1 MTDSEPSQDR
11 VRSERVWPVGPSAR
25 RPRPAAGPPRRASP
39 GGGAGESDTVIVER
53 AVEIVL
59 SGRVLVRIQCLPER
73 LEDLAV
79 GFLRTEGLI
88 ESPREIAECRI
99 APDGGRVEVRAD
111 VDPDRLVLFRERV
124 ATSSGCGS
132 GASAAADPSASP
144 GGESAEAGALPR
156 LTSDARFA
164 PQDILARMKDLLQA
178 SALFRETGGV
188 HAAALTDGRAIL
200 AFAEDVGRHNAVD
213 KAVGAAL
220 RQGADLAA
228 LALLTTGRASS
239 DIVAKAVR
247 AGIPAVVS
255 RGAVTSR
262 AIELGRS
269 ADAAVVGFARGDRM
283 NVYTAAWRFGLANS
297 ANANNSEERRTHR

>member
-1 MTDSEPSQDR
+1 MTPRDDSRDR
-11 VRSERVWPVGPSAR
+11 VRSERVWRVGAT
-25 RPRPAAGPPRRASP
+25 
-39 GGGAGESDTVIVER
+39 GESDAVIVER
-53 AVEIVL
+53 AVELIL
-59 SGRVLVRIQCLPER
+59 GGRVLVRVQCLPER

-88 ESPREIAECRI
+88 EGPRAIAECRV

-111 VDPDRLVLFRERV
+111 ADPDRLVLFRERV
-124 ATSSGCGS
+124 AMSSGCGS
-132 GASAAADPSASP
+132 GASAA
-144 GGESAEAGALPR
+144 ESALPR
-156 LTSDARFA
+156 LASDARFV
-164 PQDILARMKDLLQA
+164 PHDILARMKDLLQA
-178 SALFRETGGV
+178 SVLFQETGGV
-188 HAAALTDGRAIL
+188 HAAALTDGRAIR
-200 AFAEDVGRHNAVD
+200 AFAEDIGRHNAVD
-213 KAVGAAL
+213 KAVGAAMREGL
-220 RQGADLAA
+220 DLSS
-228 LALLTTGRASS
+228 LALLTTGRASA

-247 AGIPAVVS
+247 AGVPAVVS

>member
-11 VRSERVWPVGPSAR
+11 VRSERVWRVGA
-25 RPRPAAGPPRRASP
+25 
-39 GGGAGESDTVIVER
+39 AGESDTVIVER
-53 AVEIVL
+53 AVELVL
-59 SGRVLVRIQCLPER
+59 NGRVLVRIQCLPER
-73 LEDLAV
+73 LDDLAA

-88 ESPREIAECRI
+88 ESPRAIAECRV
-99 APDGGRVEVRAD
+99 APDGGRIEVRAD

-132 GASAAADPSASP
+132 GASAA
-144 GGESAEAGALPR
+144 ETALPR
-156 LTSDARFA
+156 LASDARFA
-164 PQDILARMKDLLQA
+164 PEEILARMKDLLQA

-188 HAAALTDGRAIL
+188 HAAALTDGRTL
-200 AFAEDVGRHNAVD
+200 RTFAEDIGRHNAVD
-213 KAVGAAL
+213 KTVGAAL

-297 ANANNSEERRTHR
+297 ANANDSDERRTHR

>member
-11 VRSERVWPVGPSAR
+11 VRSERVWPVGPSA
-25 RPRPAAGPPRRASP
+25 SP
-39 GGGAGESDTVIVER
+39 GGGAAESDTVIVER
-53 AVEIVL
+53 AVELVL
-59 SGRVLVRIQCLPER
+59 NGRVLVRIQCLPER

-88 ESPREIAECRI
+88 ESPREIAECRV

-124 ATSSGCGS
+124 AMSSGCGS
-132 GASAAADPSASP
+132 GASAA
-144 GGESAEAGALPR
+144 ETALPR
-156 LTSDARFA
+156 LASDARFS
-164 PQDILARMKDLLQA
+164 PEDVLARMKDLLQT
-178 SALFRETGGV
+178 SVLFRETGGV
-188 HAAALTDGRAIL
+188 HAAALTDGRAIRT
-200 AFAEDVGRHNAVD
+200 FAEDIGRHNAVD

-220 RQGADLAA
+220 RQGLDLAH
-228 LALLTTGRASS
+228 LAILTTGRASA

-255 RGAVTSR
+255 RGAATSR

-269 ADAAVVGFARGDRM
+269 ADATVVGFARGDRM
-283 NVYTAAWRFGLANS
+283 NVYTAAWRFGLA
-297 ANANNSEERRTHR
+297 ADERGARHEEKESP

>member
-1 MTDSEPSQDR
+1 MTDSEPSKDR
-11 VRSERVWPVGPSAR
+11 VRSERVWPVGPSA
-25 RPRPAAGPPRRASP
+25 SP
-39 GGGAGESDTVIVER
+39 GGGAAEAGLAGRRGGRVGAEGKSDTVIVER
-53 AVEIVL
+53 AVELVL
-59 SGRVLVRIQCLPER
+59 NGRVLVRIQCLPER
-73 LEDLAV
+73 IEDLAV
-79 GFLRTEGLI
+79 GFFRTEGLI
-88 ESPREIAECRI
+88 ESPRAIAECRV

-132 GASAAADPSASP
+132 GASAP
-144 GGESAEAGALPR
+144 ETALPR
-156 LTSDARFA
+156 LASDARFA
-164 PQDILARMKDLLQA
+164 PEDVLARMKDLLQT
-178 SALFRETGGV
+178 SVLFRETGGV
-188 HAAALTDGRAIL
+188 HAAALTDGRTL
-200 AFAEDVGRHNAVD
+200 LVFAEDIGRHNAVD

-269 ADAAVVGFARGDRM
+269 ADAAVAGFARGDRM
-283 NVYTAAWRFGLANS
+283 NVYTAAWRFGLANP
-297 ANANNSEERRTHR
+297 ANANDSDERRTHR

>member
-1 MTDSEPSQDR
+1 MTEAEPSQDR
-11 VRSERVWPVGPSAR
+11 VRSERVWPVGPSA
-25 RPRPAAGPPRRASP
+25 SP
-39 GGGAGESDTVIVER
+39 GGGSAEAGPAASPAAEAGLAGRRGGRVGAEGESDTVIVER

-59 SGRVLVRIQCLPER
+59 GGRVLVRVQCLPER
-73 LEDLAV
+73 LEDLAA

-88 ESPREIAECRI
+88 ESPRAIAECRV
-99 APDGGRVEVRAD
+99 APDGGRIEVRAD

-132 GASAAADPSASP
+132 GASAAADV
-144 GGESAEAGALPR
+144 LPV
-156 LTSDARFA
+156 LASDAHFS
-164 PQDILARMKDLLQA
+164 PEDILARMKDLLQA

-188 HAAALTDGRAIL
+188 HAAALTDGRTL
-200 AFAEDVGRHNAVD
+200 RAFAEDIGRHNAVD

-283 NVYTAAWRFGLANS
+283 NVYTAAWRFGFADPPD
-297 ANANNSEERRTHR
+297 RK

>member
-11 VRSERVWPVGPSAR
+11 VRSERVWRVGA
-25 RPRPAAGPPRRASP
+25 
-39 GGGAGESDTVIVER
+39 AGESDTVIVER
-53 AVEIVL
+53 AVELVL
-59 SGRVLVRIQCLPER
+59 GGRVLVRIQCLPQR

-79 GFLRTEGLI
+79 GFLRTEGLV
-88 ESPREIAECRI
+88 ESPRAIAECRV
-99 APDGGRVEVRAD
+99 APDGGRIEVRAD

-132 GASAAADPSASP
+132 GASAAAD
-144 GGESAEAGALPR
+144 ALPR
-156 LTSDARFA
+156 LASDARFA
-164 PQDILARMKDLLQA
+164 PEDILGRMKDLLQA
-178 SALFRETGGV
+178 SVLFRETGGV
-188 HAAALTDGRAIL
+188 HAAAITDGRAIL

-220 RQGADLAA
+220 RQGMDLAH

-247 AGIPAVVS
+247 AEIPAVVS

-297 ANANNSEERRTHR
+297 ANANDSDKRRTHR

>member
-1 MTDSEPSQDR
+1 
-11 VRSERVWPVGPSAR
+11 
-25 RPRPAAGPPRRASP
+25 
-39 GGGAGESDTVIVER
+39 SDTVIVER
-53 AVEIVL
+53 AVELVL
-59 SGRVLVRIQCLPER
+59 NGRVLVRVQCLPQR
-73 LEDLAV
+73 LEDLAA
-79 GFLRTEGLI
+79 GFLWTEGLI
-88 ESPREIAECRI
+88 ESPRAITACTL

-132 GASAAADPSASP
+132 GVSAAAD
-144 GGESAEAGALPR
+144 ALPR
-156 LTSDARFA
+156 SPRRVACGDLASDARFA
-164 PQDILARMKDLLQA
+164 PEDILGRMKDLLQA
-178 SALFRETGGV
+178 SVLFRETGGV
-188 HAAALTDGRAIL
+188 HAAAITDGRTL
-200 AFAEDVGRHNAVD
+200 RVFAEDIGRHNAVD

-269 ADAAVVGFARGDRM
+269 ADTAVVGFARGDRM
-283 NVYTAAWRFGLANS
+283 NVYTAAWRFGLADAPDCDS
-297 ANANNSEERRTHR
+297 PGGRRNP

>member
-11 VRSERVWPVGPSAR
+11 VRSERVWPVGAE
-25 RPRPAAGPPRRASP
+25 
-39 GGGAGESDTVIVER
+39 GESDTVIVER

-88 ESPREIAECRI
+88 ESPRAIAECRV
-99 APDGGRVEVRAD
+99 ASDGGRIEVRAD

-124 ATSSGCGS
+124 AMSSGCGS

-156 LTSDARFA
+156 LASDARFA
-164 PQDILARMKDLLQA
+164 PEDILARMKDLLQA

-188 HAAALTDGRAIL
+188 HAAAMTDGRTL
-200 AFAEDVGRHNAVD
+200 RAFAEDIGRHNAVD

-220 RQGADLAA
+220 RQGMDLAA

-269 ADAAVVGFARGDRM
+269 ADAAVVGFARADRM
-283 NVYTAAWRFGLANS
+283 NVYTAAWRFGLADAPDCGS
-297 ANANNSEERRTHR
+297 PGGRRSP

>member
-1 MTDSEPSQDR
+1 MTETEPSQDR
-11 VRSERVWPVGPSAR
+11 VRSERVWPVGPSAS
-25 RPRPAAGPPRRASP
+25 PGGGSAEAGPSASP
-39 GGGAGESDTVIVER
+39 GGGSAEAGLAGRRGGRVGAEGESDTVIVER
-53 AVEIVL
+53 AVELVL
-59 SGRVLVRIQCLPER
+59 SGRVLVRVQCLPQR

-88 ESPREIAECRI
+88 ESPRAIAECRV
-99 APDGGRVEVRAD
+99 APDGGRIEVRAD

-132 GASAAADPSASP
+132 GASAAADD
-144 GGESAEAGALPR
+144 LPV
-156 LTSDARFA
+156 LASDARFA
-164 PQDILARMKDLLQA
+164 PEDVLARMKDLLQA
-178 SALFRETGGV
+178 SVLFRETGGV
-188 HAAALTDGRAIL
+188 HAAALTDGRTIL
-200 AFAEDVGRHNAVD
+200 AFAEDIGRHNAVD

-220 RQGADLAA
+220 RQGMDLAR

-247 AGIPAVVS
+247 AGVPAVVS

-269 ADAAVVGFARGDRM
+269 ADAAVVGFARADRM
-283 NVYTAAWRFGLANS
+283 NVYTAAWRFGLAEAPPDS
-297 ANANNSEERRTHR
+297 QRG

>member
-11 VRSERVWPVGPSAR
+11 VRSERVWRVGA
-25 RPRPAAGPPRRASP
+25 
-39 GGGAGESDTVIVER
+39 AGESDTVIVER
-53 AVEIVL
+53 AVELVL
-59 SGRVLVRIQCLPER
+59 NGRVLVRIQCLPQR

-88 ESPREIAECRI
+88 ESPRAIAECRV
-99 APDGGRVEVRAD
+99 APDGGRIEVRAD

-132 GASAAADPSASP
+132 GVSAAAD
-144 GGESAEAGALPR
+144 ALPR
-156 LTSDARFA
+156 LASDARFA
-164 PQDILARMKDLLQA
+164 PEEILARMKDLLQA

-188 HAAALTDGRAIL
+188 HAAALTDGRTL
-200 AFAEDVGRHNAVD
+200 RAFAEDIGRHNAVD

-269 ADAAVVGFARGDRM
+269 ADAAVAGFARGDRM

-297 ANANNSEERRTHR
+297 ANANDSDERRTHR

>member
-11 VRSERVWPVGPSAR
+11 VRSERVWRVGA
-25 RPRPAAGPPRRASP
+25 
-39 GGGAGESDTVIVER
+39 AGESDAVIVER
-53 AVEIVL
+53 AVELVL
-59 SGRVLVRIQCLPER
+59 GGRVLVRIQCLPER

-88 ESPREIAECRI
+88 ESPRAIAGCRV
-99 APDGGRVEVRAD
+99 APDGGRIEVRAD

-132 GASAAADPSASP
+132 GASAAAD
-144 GGESAEAGALPR
+144 ALPR

-164 PQDILARMKDLLQA
+164 PEDILGRMKDLLQA

-188 HAAALTDGRAIL
+188 HAAAITDGRTL
-200 AFAEDVGRHNAVD
+200 RVFAEDIGRHNAVD

-297 ANANNSEERRTHR
+297 ANANDSDERRTHR

>member
-1 MTDSEPSQDR
+1 
-11 VRSERVWPVGPSAR
+11 
-25 RPRPAAGPPRRASP
+25 
-39 GGGAGESDTVIVER
+39 VER
-53 AVEIVL
+53 AVEVVL
-59 SGRVLVRIQCLPER
+59 GGRVLVRIQCLPER

-88 ESPREIAECRI
+88 ESPRAIAECRV
-99 APDGGRVEVRAD
+99 APDGGRIEVRAD

-124 ATSSGCGS
+124 AMSSGCGS

-144 GGESAEAGALPR
+144 GGESAEAGTLPR
-156 LTSDARFA
+156 LASDACFS
-164 PQDILARMKDLLQA
+164 PEDILGRMKDLLQA

-188 HAAALTDGRAIL
+188 HAAALTDGREIL
-200 AFAEDVGRHNAVD
+200 AFAEDIGRHNAVD

-269 ADAAVVGFARGDRM
+269 AGAAVAGFARGDRM
-283 NVYTAAWRFGLANS
+283 NVYTAAWRFGLADPPPGS
-297 ANANNSEERRTHR
+297 QRG

>member
-11 VRSERVWPVGPSAR
+11 VRSERVWCVGAE
-25 RPRPAAGPPRRASP
+25 
-39 GGGAGESDTVIVER
+39 GEADTVIVER
-53 AVEIVL
+53 AVELVL
-59 SGRVLVRIQCLPER
+59 AGRVLVRVQCLPER
-73 LEDLAV
+73 LEDLAA

-88 ESPREIAECRI
+88 ESPRAIAECRV

-124 ATSSGCGS
+124 ATSSGCGG
-132 GASAAADPSASP
+132 GASAAAGPSASP

-156 LTSDARFA
+156 LASDARFA
-164 PQDILARMKDLLQA
+164 PEDVLARMKDLLQA
-178 SALFRETGGV
+178 SVLFRETGGV
-188 HAAALTDGRAIL
+188 HAAALTDGRTL
-200 AFAEDVGRHNAVD
+200 RAFAEDIGRHNAVD

-220 RQGADLAA
+220 RQGMDLSP
-228 LALLTTGRASS
+228 LACLTTGRASS

-283 NVYTAAWRFGLANS
+283 NVYTAAWRFDLAD
-297 ANANNSEERRTHR
+297 APDCDPPGERKSP

>member
-11 VRSERVWPVGPSAR
+11 VRSERVWRVGA
-25 RPRPAAGPPRRASP
+25 
-39 GGGAGESDTVIVER
+39 AGESDAVIVER
-53 AVEIVL
+53 AVELVL
-59 SGRVLVRIQCLPER
+59 GGRVLVRIQCLPER

-88 ESPREIAECRI
+88 ESPRAIAGCRV
-99 APDGGRVEVRAD
+99 APDGGRIEVRAD

-132 GASAAADPSASP
+132 GASAAAD
-144 GGESAEAGALPR
+144 ALPR

-164 PQDILARMKDLLQA
+164 PEEIFARMKDLLQA

-188 HAAALTDGRAIL
+188 HAAALTDGRTL
-200 AFAEDVGRHNAVD
+200 GVFAEDIGRHNAVD